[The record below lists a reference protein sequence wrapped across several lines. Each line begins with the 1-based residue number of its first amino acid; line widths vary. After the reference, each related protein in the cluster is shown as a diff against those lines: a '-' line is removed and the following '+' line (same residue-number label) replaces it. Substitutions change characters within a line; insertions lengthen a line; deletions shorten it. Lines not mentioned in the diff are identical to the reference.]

1 MLSSLRNKTKQRQIQ
16 TTKVSIINL
25 SFFLPPSSLALIVP
39 SSLFHPTLISE
50 INFFPNP
57 SVFFCTIPFVFKL
70 SLTKSMTSFLFK
82 DSYNK
87 FSSSLIELSAWP
99 YSSINSS
106 NTNITECMHH
116 LFSLRCFIRAFNTF
130 Y

>member
-1 MLSSLRNKTKQRQIQ
+1 
-16 TTKVSIINL
+16 
-25 SFFLPPSSLALIVP
+25 
-39 SSLFHPTLISE
+39 
-50 INFFPNP
+50 
-57 SVFFCTIPFVFKL
+57 L

-99 YSSINSS
+99 YSFINSS

-130 Y
+130 YWLFFSSMIHQTTKRTHEHLNFAILIFF